1 MKKSIGIGLTGLGV
15 VGRQVVSTLLEKAE
29 LLSEQVG
36 CPLVLR
42 QLKLIEPD
50 IAQARKMGIDPKL
63 ITTDDD
69 QFLAN
74 PEIDIVVET
83 IGGEEPALSYLERAL
98 AGGRH
103 VVTANKEVI
112 AKHGVRLLALAEQH
126 GVGLHFEASVGG
138 GIPLIA
144 PFQDD
149 LIANQ
154 IKGIYAII
162 NGTTN
167 YILTRMAKEGV
178 DFASALSKAQELG
191 YAEAN
196 PVNDIEGI
204 DASYK
209 LAILASLA
217 FRSQV
222 RPQDVYREGISRLD
236 SRDFQYA
243 HELGFAIKLL
253 AIAKQSDES
262 IEVRVHP
269 VFIPQDALLAKV
281 EGVYNAVLVE
291 GDLVG
296 QVLFFG
302 EGAGALPTSSAV
314 IADIVSAARD
324 IGLGVG
330 SRARWSLEPGK
341 RIKPMSELETRYYL
355 RLNVTDQAGVLAKI
369 AKILGDNLISISSVI
384 QKWADSATQT
394 AELVIMTHPAKEAAM
409 QKALAKLER
418 LTVVK
423 EISNF
428 VRVEV

>member
-154 IKGIYAII
+154 IRGIYAII

-324 IGLGVG
+324 IGLGVS

-341 RIKPMSELETRYYL
+341 RIRPMSELETRYYL

-418 LTVVK
+418 LDVVK